1 MPDLI
6 LKVTELWKNFG
17 GLTAV
22 SDYFLELPQGMIYGL
37 IGPNGAGKT
46 TIFNLLSGVLKPNRG
61 RIVFNQIDI
70 THFRPDQITRVGLT
84 RTFQNLRLFPSLNVE
99 MNLKIASHIHLHYSF
114 IASLSSSPGFF
125 RSEREMQKKVE
136 AMLDVFGLSQ
146 YRGEL
151 ASNLPY
157 GLQRKLDIARTLMT
171 DPKVVLLDEPSAGM
185 NTVESEDLARLILQ
199 IKERFQLTLVIVEHR
214 MPFVMGLAEIIQ
226 VLDYGSVIAQGTPE
240 EIQNNPQVI
249 EAYLGAGDTIA

>member
-1 MPDLI
+1 MPDPI
-6 LKVTELWKNFG
+6 LKVTDLWKNFG

-22 SDYFLELPQGMIYGL
+22 NDYHLELPLGMIYGL

-70 THFRPDQITRVGLT
+70 TQFRPDQITRVGLT
-84 RTFQNLRLFPSLNVE
+84 RTFQNLRLFPSLSVE

-114 IASLSSSPGFF
+114 VSSLSNLPGFF
-125 RSEREMQKKVE
+125 HSEREMQKKVDT
-136 AMLDVFGLSQ
+136 MLDIFGLTQ
-146 YRGEL
+146 YKDEL
-151 ASNLPY
+151 ATNLPY
-157 GLQRKLDIARTLMT
+157 GLQRKLDIARALMT

-185 NTVESEDLARLILQ
+185 NTGESEDLARLILQ
-199 IKERFQLTLVIVEHR
+199 IKEKFHLTLVIVEHR
-214 MPFVMGLAEIIQ
+214 MPFLMGLAGVIQ

-249 EAYLGAGDTIA
+249 EAYLGTGDTIA